1 MQLFNRQKEMKAHM
15 GPIVNRIWSMP
26 FIPLL
31 FAISLMQLLILPIK
45 ELNGLANWLKQI
57 SITVL
62 IVINN
67 VLQYLGTTYRIDWTD
82 QVNCA
87 KVDLVSSLII
97 LFCRFVFSENV
108 RSVDLYSFIQIP
120 FFRNWA
126 IPGLFFVCFCSF
138 SNKTYNFYNNIM

>member
-1 MQLFNRQKEMKAHM
+1 M
-15 GPIVNRIWSMP
+15 GPIVNQIWSMP

-67 VLQYLGTTYRIDWTD
+67 VLQYLGTTYWIDWID

-87 KVDLVSSLII
+87 KADLVSSLII
-97 LFCRFVFSENV
+97 LFCRFVIWK
-108 RSVDLYSFIQIP
+108 R
-120 FFRNWA
+120 
-126 IPGLFFVCFCSF
+126 
-138 SNKTYNFYNNIM
+138 